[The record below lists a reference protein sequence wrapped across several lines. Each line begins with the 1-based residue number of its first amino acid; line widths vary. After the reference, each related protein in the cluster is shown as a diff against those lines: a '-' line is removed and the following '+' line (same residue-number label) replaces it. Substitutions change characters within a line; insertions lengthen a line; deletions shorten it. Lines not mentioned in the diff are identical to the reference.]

1 VGNPAETEHKMK
13 VRYEEKEIDT
23 ENTRSFKMNG
33 CNVRL
38 FFTVEPNTTL
48 NGMVLDNL
56 IQVIERK
63 RRATDDVQSPKSHLR
78 HA

>member
-1 VGNPAETEHKMK
+1 VGNPARTEHKMK
-13 VRYEEKEIDT
+13 VSYEEKEIDT
-23 ENTRSFKMNG
+23 VNTRSFKMNG

-38 FFTVEPNTTL
+38 FFTVEPNTSL

-63 RRATDDVQSPKSHLR
+63 RRAAEDVQIQESHLR